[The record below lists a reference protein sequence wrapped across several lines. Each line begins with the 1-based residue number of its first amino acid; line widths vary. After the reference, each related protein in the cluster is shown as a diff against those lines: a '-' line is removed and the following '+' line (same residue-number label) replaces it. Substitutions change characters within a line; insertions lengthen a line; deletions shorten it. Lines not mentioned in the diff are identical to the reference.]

1 LQDKPLKTA
10 LPFFG
15 LTTYKMK
22 GSILTLLEA
31 SNSHEMN
38 SLLKAADV
46 WLNSLKVEVHH
57 DYKIEKLLVGI
68 IFV

>member
-1 LQDKPLKTA
+1 
-10 LPFFG
+10 
-15 LTTYKMK
+15 MK